1 MQYQIPQFIEIED
14 KVVGP
19 LTFKQFVYVA
29 GGVGLAIVLYLSL
42 PGLIAIPLILVVASI
57 AGALAFY
64 KFNNKP
70 FSEFLE
76 ATFKYAFSNRLY
88 IWHKEPKEPTPKETR
103 EQSALESLYV
113 PKLSDSKLRDISWSL
128 DVHEDAIN
136 PGPGPRPVTFD
147 TPQKRT

>member
-29 GGVGLAIVLYLSL
+29 GGVGLCVVIYLSL
-42 PGLIAIPLILVVASI
+42 PGLLAFPLITVVAAI
-57 AGALAFY
+57 AGSLAFY

-76 ATFKYAFSNRLY
+76 ATFKYFISNRLY
-88 IWHKEPKEPTPKETR
+88 IWHKEPKKVAPKSTKERSVSTTN
-103 EQSALESLYV
+103 SLYV
-113 PKLSDSKLRDISWSL
+113 PRLSDSKLRDISWSL

-136 PGPGPRPVTFD
+136 PEPGPLD
-147 TPQKRT
+147 L